1 MSKTPNRKTGE
12 KRIGTPPLAR
22 ANRVPRR
29 QPARPTP
36 ATPPAPVKPGRPS
49 KCTPELTDLLVAHIR
64 AGSYTAQAARAC
76 GVHHAQ
82 ISRWLSRGEDEADRL
97 DRLCAA
103 AGDDEAAIDAIE
115 PLPGEVSFL
124 SFASAIKRAEAEAE
138 SRYVG
143 IIFQASSVKAE
154 FKGQWTAAAW
164 WLERHH
170 PERWG
175 RKERIEATQTI
186 DFGARIA
193 NIEVVRTSTPGASA
207 EVFDVNGEAESRY
220 AHLVTSTNAEVDEL
234 MS

>member
-1 MSKTPNRKTGE
+1 MMRASSKKSGATKASKT
-12 KRIGTPPLAR
+12 AR
-22 ANRVPRR
+22 PAHR

-49 KCTPELTDLLVAHIR
+49 KCTPELTGQLVAHIR
-64 AGSYTAQAARAC
+64 AGSYLSQAAQAC
-76 GVHHAQ
+76 GVHSDTLRSW
-82 ISRWLSRGEDEADRL
+82 INRGEAEWQRL
-97 DRLCAA
+97 NKIY
-103 AGDDEAAIDAIE
+103 GDDPDEDTILQNQ
-115 PLPGEVSFL
+115 PLESERIFL
-124 SFASAIKRAEAEAE
+124 ELFGVLKRAEAEAE
-138 SRYVG
+138 VRYVG